1 MDFDFSSDD
10 EDNNNNNNNN
20 NTKIERIAIP
30 PPQQYSS
37 AYNPNTE
44 DPKSYEDE
52 KGNVKTRWREWRQ
65 GDKILLPDGREAI
78 ILRAKQEYGKSEQ
91 TTWMGPRSFNWRFV
105 LYVFDYDHQEWQ
117 NSRVGKG
124 GSHRVALEER
134 IRAKINDHSIDIN
147 YADEGANE
155 QNVLFIDHISLDLI
169 SVPFLDYGDQTKAMT
184 RDEVEADRK
193 RLEVD
198 YANEENYFSD
208 DDNNSE
214 PPATKKQRKE
224 KLYKSDL
231 KF

>member
-1 MDFDFSSDD
+1 MDFDFSDD

-20 NTKIERIAIP
+20 NTEIERIAIP

-52 KGNVKTRWREWRQ
+52 EGNVKNFWREWRQ

-105 LYVFDYDHQEWQ
+105 LYVFDDDHQEWQ
-117 NSRVGKG
+117 NSTFRKG
-124 GSHRVALEER
+124 GSHRLEER
-134 IRAKINDHSIDIN
+134 IRAKINEHSIDIN

-169 SVPFLDYGDQTKAMT
+169 SVPFLDYGNQTKAMT

-193 RLEVD
+193 RLEVY

-214 PPATKKQRKE
+214 PPARKKPRKK